1 MHNAASAPARPRSPT
16 CAGLPRL
23 PGRAGQHAPVCRAR
37 PAALADM
44 RRSCR
49 ARPAA
54 LADMRRF
61 AAPARPARRHTPVCR
76 AYPAEPADMRRS
88 CRARPAALAD
98 MRRFAAPARPA
109 RRHAPV
115 LPRPPGRPANMR
127 RFAAPARPARHNA
140 PVSHTRPAAPRP
152 PAGLCLSPWKAEKYA
167 PAKYIYKRAAAL
179 QPGRSD
185 CNGHFLETS
194 LQIQLAVV

>member
-1 MHNAASAPARPRSPT
+1 MSFFQPAGTAAVRGLTRRRERSGPCCLRQGPFFFAQRGVRARPAGPPTCAGLAAPHMPAALANMRRSCRARPAALANMRRFAAPARPRSPT
-16 CAGLPRL
+16 CAGLPRP
-23 PGRAGQHAPVCRAR
+23 PGR
-37 PAALADM
+37 
-44 RRSCR
+44 
-49 ARPAA
+49 
-54 LADMRRF
+54 
-61 AAPARPARRHTPVCR
+61 
-76 AYPAEPADMRRS
+76 
-88 CRARPAALAD
+88 
-98 MRRFAAPARPA
+98 A

-115 LPRPPGRPANMR
+115 LPRPPGRPADLR

>member
-1 MHNAASAPARPRSPT
+1 MHVLFSARGNSRRTRTDAAPGTQRPLLFKAGAVFFAQRGARAYPAGSPT
-16 CAGLPRL
+16 CAGLPRP
-23 PGRAGQHAPVCRAR
+23 PGRARRHAPVLPRQSGR
-37 PAALADM
+37 
-44 RRSCR
+44 
-49 ARPAA
+49 
-54 LADMRRF
+54 
-61 AAPARPARRHTPVCR
+61 
-76 AYPAEPADMRRS
+76 PADMRRS

-98 MRRFAAPARPA
+98 
-109 RRHAPV
+109 
-115 LPRPPGRPANMR
+115 MR